1 MLITATSK
9 VNSVCGNNGSG
20 LYSAPILICINPV
33 PTETGANSQGREKV
47 LRSSGLSGL

>member
-9 VNSVCGNNGSG
+9 VNSVWNNGSG